1 MPAESS
7 RCNDVVSSQ
16 SRAIGSS
23 SFDVCHA
30 SLEKLSEVPMTA
42 TDRGRDRL
50 AKLLSRIILTI
61 ATIDNA
67 YSSKYIKHISQEIIS
82 R

>member
-1 MPAESS
+1 
-7 RCNDVVSSQ
+7 
-16 SRAIGSS
+16 
-23 SFDVCHA
+23 VCHA

-61 ATIDNA
+61 APMITPTAASI
-67 YSSKYIKHISQEIIS
+67 SSISVSQEIS